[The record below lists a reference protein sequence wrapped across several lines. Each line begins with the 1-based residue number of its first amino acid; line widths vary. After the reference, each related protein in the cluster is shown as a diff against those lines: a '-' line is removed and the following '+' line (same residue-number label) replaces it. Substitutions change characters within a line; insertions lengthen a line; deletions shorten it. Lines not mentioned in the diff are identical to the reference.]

1 MKYSITQ
8 LSNISGINKIT
19 LRSWEE
25 RHDFLVAERT
35 DTNIR
40 KYTTEQLLCA
50 INTSV
55 LISEGLKI
63 SVISRK
69 SADQISSLID
79 SKFHSKDKA
88 SREIFVARIIRAAVL
103 KKRDIFDTTIYKG
116 FTEFGL
122 VDFYANI
129 MFVSLHKIGL
139 IWKVNSNE
147 STHED
152 FVFGLLQ
159 EKINDITDEIT
170 KNKFSKDIW
179 LLFVMAPYIFLN
191 RDQGHFVSLDN
202 TIKMVSE
209 ATNNVQANWS

>member
-1 MKYSITQ
+1 M
-8 LSNISGINKIT
+8 
-19 LRSWEE
+19 
-25 RHDFLVAERT
+25 
-35 DTNIR
+35 
-40 KYTTEQLLCA
+40 
-50 INTSV
+50 
-55 LISEGLKI
+55 KI
-63 SVISRK
+63 SVISKK

-79 SKFHSKDKA
+79 SKFHSKDKV
-88 SREIFVARIIRAAVL
+88 SREVLLLELLGAAVL

-129 MFVSLHKIGL
+129 MFVFLHKIGL

-179 LLFVMAPYIFLN
+179 LLL
-191 RDQGHFVSLDN
+191 
-202 TIKMVSE
+202 
-209 ATNNVQANWS
+209 